1 MKVKATIFKSIKD
14 NSTNS
19 NMSFDNYDEF
29 EEWLYFLAKKPGL
42 KPKKDEAIT
51 SQCSKLISP
60 AQYLLGEKRRNVNV
74 THWAGWCALDVDS
87 YEGTPDEAVRPM
99 VKYRF
104 TCYSTA
110 SSTRERP
117 KFRVVFPLTHDVP
130 AEKVKHFWYALNV
143 EMGSVGDKQTKDL
156 SRLYYIPG
164 KYPNACNFIFSNNRP
179 EKTLNVKNPT
189 VILNP
194 FELMQKHPY
203 VEKQNDLL
211 AHLPPE
217 MRLEILAHR
226 KNSLTNVDIKWTS
239 YRDCPFVSPT
249 ALVNYQSIVG
259 DGWYH
264 GFYKLLVSIACS
276 ATKQKYPITNSEIVS
291 LAKAIDM
298 DTGNWYKDR
307 PFDVEANRA
316 IEFALANTE
325 I

>member
-1 MKVKATIFKSIKD
+1 MKTKATIFTSIKD
-14 NSTNS
+14 NTTNS
-19 NMSFDNYDEF
+19 NMSFDDYDEF
-29 EEWLYFLAKKPGL
+29 EEWLYFLAKKPAL
-42 KPKKDEAIT
+42 KPKMGEMIT
-51 SQCSKLISP
+51 AQHSKLISP
-60 AQYLLGEKRRNVNV
+60 AQYMLGEKRRNVNV

-99 VKYRF
+99 AKYRF

-110 SSTRERP
+110 SSTRNHP

-130 AEKVKHFWYALNV
+130 SEKIKHFWYALNI

-164 KYPNACNFIFSNNRP
+164 KYPGACNFIFKNDR
-179 EKTLNVKNPT
+179 EGVK
-189 VILNP
+189 VLNP

-211 AHLPPE
+211 SHLPPE
-217 MRLEILAHR
+217 MREEVLAHR
-226 KNSLTNVDIKWTS
+226 KNSLNNTNIKWTS
-239 YRDCPFVSPT
+239 YRDCPFVSKA
-249 ALVNYQSIVG
+249 ALANYQGIVG

-276 ATKQKYPITNSEIVS
+276 ATKQRYPITNSEIVG

-316 IEFALANTE
+316 IEFALANTD